1 MEVGLVKA
9 EKAHSQEWLCYCFR
23 TTQMVLSSI
32 VALAFGLGGRMT
44 VRNFISIGLSV
55 LLILSTAPL
64 ARPQGRHD
72 RGALTEEPQQQPKQQ
87 QPVIR
92 TTTRLVEVSVVVQD
106 KNGNPITG
114 LTKEDFKLFDQGKQ
128 QSIALFS
135 GSSPVPVSV
144 APRAPLPPNMFTNR
158 FDQKG
163 EEPGAVTVI
172 LFDTL
177 NTSVRD
183 QQYVRK
189 QILRFLQTLKPQDH
203 VALYALTTELL
214 VLHDFTQDDSA
225 LVTAVGHYTPK
236 ELAAFD
242 ASNTPPVNLISL
254 GADPQWANLQNAVN
268 NANAEIGDQQAMDRV
283 GTTAGAIEAIA
294 DHVASIPGH
303 KSLVWVSGG
312 FPIQLGTPSIGRRS
326 FRSI

>member
-1 MEVGLVKA
+1 M
-9 EKAHSQEWLCYCFR
+9 
-23 TTQMVLSSI
+23 
-32 VALAFGLGGRMT
+32 
-44 VRNFISIGLSV
+44 
-55 LLILSTAPL
+55 
-64 ARPQGRHD
+64 
-72 RGALTEEPQQQPKQQ
+72 
-87 QPVIR
+87 
-92 TTTRLVEVSVVVQD
+92 
-106 KNGNPITG
+106 
-114 LTKEDFKLFDQGKQ
+114 
-128 QSIALFS
+128 
-135 GSSPVPVSV
+135 
-144 APRAPLPPNMFTNR
+144 
-158 FDQKG
+158 
-163 EEPGAVTVI
+163 I

-225 LVTAVGHYTPK
+225 LVSAVGHYTPK

-242 ASNTPPVNLISL
+242 ASNTPPVNLVSL

-268 NANAEIGDQQAMDRV
+268 NVNAEIGDQQTMDRE

-294 DHVASIPGH
+294 DHVAAIPGH

-312 FPIQLGTPSIGRRS
+312 FPIQLGTPSIGGNPSGVSDQPIGGTDGKNQLPRADRDIADVRGRCAAGYRGAESRQLEYLSRGRERRGN
-326 FRSI
+326 FT